1 MRGHDWL
8 LKTKTRGWMIHG
20 VSFCLHTQRS
30 LLCFVLSVEELS
42 AKVEDGKDEI
52 RTLKRKHVNNV
63 KVRFLFL
70 HTVNLVITKKKKFTG
85 QEDQRSV

>member
-1 MRGHDWL
+1 M
-8 LKTKTRGWMIHG
+8 
-20 VSFCLHTQRS
+20 VYRS
-30 LLCFVLSVEELS
+30 VYILILRSSLCFVLSVEELS

-70 HTVNLVITKKKKFTG
+70 HTVNLVITKKKNNFTG

>member
-1 MRGHDWL
+1 MVYL
-8 LKTKTRGWMIHG
+8 SVYILI
-20 VSFCLHTQRS
+20 LRS
-30 LLCFVLSVEELS
+30 SLCFVLSVEELS

-70 HTVNLVITKKKKFTG
+70 HTVNLVITKKKKIYWPGGPEICLNLLAF
-85 QEDQRSV
+85 Q